1 MSNVVKK
8 NQKADVPTKSGK
20 NYSYQYVDIAQ
31 IHEYLDNIGSKYIQK
46 IERIDND
53 DYIMTKRCFN
63 DKWEDEWLQGCKVVD
78 ATLYGND
85 NPAQKQGSAIT
96 YARRYSLL
104 MSYGLATED
113 DDAQSLS
120 NIDTNTNNYKEPT
133 LEDAKKFVFQNGKH
147 NGETLESV
155 LETDKQYAKWWLNNK
170 GNLYFKQCYE
180 LLTNTKLPTEKEQ
193 DERLQL
199 INQINNMA
207 LDTDTGLEE
216 IHNYFKVNSIS
227 EMSVKQ
233 MNECIKILERKV
245 FEKIVND

>member
-1 MSNVVKK
+1 MGNVVKK

-31 IHEYLDNIGSKYIQK
+31 IHDYLESINSKYIQK
-46 IERIDND
+46 IQRIEND
-53 DYIMTKRCFN
+53 DYVMTKRCFD

-85 NPAQKQGSAIT
+85 NPAQKQGSALT

-104 MSYGLATED
+104 MAYGLATED
-113 DDAQSLS
+113 DDAQAL
-120 NIDTNTNNYKEPT
+120 NNFNDKNQYKSPT
-133 LEDAKKFVFQNGKH
+133 LEEAKKYTFKGGKH
-147 NGETLESV
+147 AGKTIEQVINQ
-155 LETDKQYAKWWLNNK
+155 DNQYVEWWLNNK
-170 GNLYFKQCYE
+170 ADLYFKECYE
-180 LLTNTKLPTEKEQ
+180 LLVGKKLPTEKEQ
-193 DERLQL
+193 DERLNL

-227 EMSVKQ
+227 EMTVKQ
-233 MNECIKILERKV
+233 MNECIKILEKKV